1 MGSVFLKLTNNA
13 QDGVD
18 ALELAIRNA
27 GDWSA
32 FWGNRNSP
40 LSQLW
45 ARSRVEMFATQ
56 GSSTGS
62 QWPPYTYLEK
72 KYWLPIKRW
81 ALHTGRIEPRHIL
94 RWSRSPSRTAGS
106 GERLYPSFAMVNH
119 AEYVWEVSGNT
130 VRMGS
135 AVPYAANHNSGTGAY
150 ERRTSRN
157 QKGRIV
163 VPTPKR
169 PLVNFGSPFIADL
182 RYALGVQAAA
192 MGGKVGITDAELARR
207 FKLNGGKIG
216 LR

>member
-1 MGSVFLKLTNNA
+1 
-13 QDGVD
+13 
-18 ALELAIRNA
+18 
-27 GDWSA
+27 
-32 FWGNRNSP
+32 
-40 LSQLW
+40 
-45 ARSRVEMFATQ
+45 
-56 GSSTGS
+56 
-62 QWPPYTYLEK
+62 
-72 KYWLPIKRW
+72 
-81 ALHTGRIEPRHIL
+81 
-94 RWSRSPSRTAGS
+94 
-106 GERLYPSFAMVNH
+106 MVNH

-135 AVPYAANHNSGTGAY
+135 AVPYAANHNSGTGSY

>member
-45 ARSRVEMFATQ
+45 ARSRSDMFATQ

-72 KYWLPIKRW
+72 KYWLPIKR
-81 ALHTGRIEPRHIL
+81 
-94 RWSRSPSRTAGS
+94 
-106 GERLYPSFAMVNH
+106 
-119 AEYVWEVSGNT
+119 
-130 VRMGS
+130 
-135 AVPYAANHNSGTGAY
+135 
-150 ERRTSRN
+150 
-157 QKGRIV
+157 
-163 VPTPKR
+163 
-169 PLVNFGSPFIADL
+169 
-182 RYALGVQAAA
+182 
-192 MGGKVGITDAELARR
+192 
-207 FKLNGGKIG
+207 
-216 LR
+216 